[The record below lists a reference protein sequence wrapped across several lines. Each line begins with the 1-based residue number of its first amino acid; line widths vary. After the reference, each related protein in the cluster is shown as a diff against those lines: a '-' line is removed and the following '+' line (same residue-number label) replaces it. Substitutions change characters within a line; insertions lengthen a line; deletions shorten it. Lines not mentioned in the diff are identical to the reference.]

1 MRLLVHGG
9 AGTLSVKLHDDAI
22 RAAVSRALAA
32 GWDAMADGALASVLA
47 AVQVLEDAPEL
58 NAGRGA
64 VYCSDG
70 QQRMDASVMVAGS
83 AGSVGSV
90 QGVRSPILLAEA
102 VRSSSPHVLL
112 VGAHAE
118 AFADAQGLE
127 RKPLEWFA
135 SPFRLAQQQRAA
147 QRGVQTLDHDDAPTG
162 TVGAVAVDA
171 QGRVAAAT
179 STGGMTNKHPGR
191 VGDTGVIGA
200 GTWADG
206 RVAVSATGHGER
218 FIEAN
223 VAGRIAAR
231 MELLG
236 EDVHAAS
243 AALVDVMEPGTGGV
257 IAVAADGSWAMPFVS
272 RSMIRGMADANGVW
286 TELRR
291 DDREP
296 AGG

>member
-9 AGTLSVKLHDDAI
+9 AGTLSATTHDDVI
-22 RAAVSRALAA
+22 RAAVARALAA
-32 GWDAMADGALASVLA
+32 GWAAMPDGALASVLA

-70 QQRMDASVMVAGS
+70 QQRMDASVMIAGS
-83 AGSVGSV
+83 AGSVGGV

-102 VRSSSPHVLL
+102 VRVASPHVLL

-147 QRGVQTLDHDDAPTG
+147 ERGVQTLDHDAPTG

-191 VGDTGVIGA
+191 IGDTGVIGA
-200 GTWADG
+200 GTWADE

-223 VAGRIAAR
+223 VAGRIGAR
-231 MELLG
+231 MALLG
-236 EDVHAAS
+236 EGVQAAS
-243 AALVDVMEPGTGGV
+243 SALVDVMEPGTGGV

-272 RSMIRGMADANGVW
+272 RSMIRGMADGVGMW

-291 DDREP
+291 DDRLP
-296 AGG
+296 G